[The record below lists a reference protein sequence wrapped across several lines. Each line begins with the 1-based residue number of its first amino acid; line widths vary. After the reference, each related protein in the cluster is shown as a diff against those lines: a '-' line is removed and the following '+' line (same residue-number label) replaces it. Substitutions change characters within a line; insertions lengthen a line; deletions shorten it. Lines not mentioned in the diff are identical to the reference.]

1 MSNVQADILAA
12 AAEYGVP
19 GNLALAVAQQESGLN
34 PTAVGDG
41 GTSYGLYQLH
51 AGGELG
57 NLTPAQAFDPTT
69 NADVAL
75 SELGAVIAANPQ
87 ITDPG
92 TLAALAQRPANP
104 ASYAASI
111 DAILGTQTTTSSGGG
126 TASSSA
132 GGPIVTTS
140 VIGSIGSTIGG
151 ALGGILGPVGAAL
164 GEKAGGSAG
173 NAAGAAAGAL
183 SDPSGIVGS
192 IGATALQVVL
202 DAVLVAAGLGLILLG
217 FVRLFPNAADHLPI
231 PIPV

>member
-41 GTSYGLYQLH
+41 GTSFGLYQLH
-51 AGGELG
+51 QGGELG

-111 DAILGTQTTTSSGGG
+111 DAILGTQTTSSGGAG
-126 TASSSA
+126 SSSTGA
-132 GGPIVTTS
+132 PVVTTS

-183 SDPSGIVGS
+183 SDPAGIVGS